1 MKIAINT
8 RFLQSGRLEG
18 FGWYTHELVRRMV
31 QAHPE
36 VEFLFLT
43 DRPLDAAFLY
53 GDNVQ
58 VLQLFPRARFAPLF
72 LWWFE
77 WSVRRALI
85 KHGADVFF
93 SPDSMCSLWSKVPV
107 AMTCHDLVPLH
118 FPKQVPWIHRY
129 FLLLFLP
136 RYLRRADQI
145 ITVSEYVRKD
155 IIQTIGISPER
166 VKAIHNGCREGFKP
180 LTAAEKFAMRRQYSF
195 EEPYF
200 FYAGAIHPR
209 KNIHRLIHAFN
220 LFKERTGAPDKLLLA
235 GRFAWKTGEVKDA
248 YDASP
253 YREDIRFLGYV
264 PEEDLPRL
272 TAAAT
277 ALTYVSLSEGFG
289 LPMLEA
295 MYCDTPV
302 MAANA
307 SCLPE
312 IAGEAALLVDP
323 LSVEHMAEGLEM
335 LWKNAELRQ
344 NLIEKGRIQRELF
357 SWEKAAQALFQ
368 VLEGM
373 KGTKA
378 LSHKGAKPQRR

>member
-43 DRPLDAAFLY
+43 DRPLDPEFIY
-53 GDNVQ
+53 GPNVT

-85 KHGADVFF
+85 KHGAEVFF

-107 AMTCHDLVPLH
+107 VMTCHDLVPLH

-129 FLLLFLP
+129 FYLVFLP
-136 RYLRRADQI
+136 RYLRRADQVV
-145 ITVSEYVRKD
+145 TVSEYVRND
-155 IIQTIGISPER
+155 IIQTVGIPHEQ

-180 LTAAEKFAMRRQYSF
+180 LTAAEKFAVRRQYSL
-195 EEPYF
+195 EEPFF

-209 KNIHRLIHAFN
+209 KNIHRLIKAFD
-220 LFKERTGAPDKLLLA
+220 LFKERTGASDKLLLA
-235 GRFAWKTGEVKDA
+235 GRFAWKTGEVKTA

-253 YREDIRFLGYV
+253 FKEDIRFLGYV

-277 ALTYVSLSEGFG
+277 ALTYVSISEGFG

-295 MYCDTPV
+295 MHCDTPV

-312 IAGEAALLVDP
+312 IAGNAALLVDP
-323 LSVEHMAEGLEM
+323 LSIEHMAKGLEL
-335 LWKNAELRQ
+335 LWRDADLRQ
-344 NLIEKGRIQRELF
+344 ELVEKGRLQRELF
-357 SWEKAAQALFQ
+357 SWDKAAQALFN
-368 VLEGM
+368 VLEGL
-373 KGTKA
+373 KGKKAQRRKNTKA
-378 LSHKGAKPQRR
+378 QRC